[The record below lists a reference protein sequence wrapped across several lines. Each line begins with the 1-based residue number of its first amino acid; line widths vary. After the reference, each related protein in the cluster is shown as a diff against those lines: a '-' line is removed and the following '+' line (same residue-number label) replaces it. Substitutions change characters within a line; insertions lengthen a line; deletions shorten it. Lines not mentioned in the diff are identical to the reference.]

1 MRIKE
6 LRLSKNLTQQD
17 LAVVIGCNQTAIGK
31 YERGQLEPNI
41 SVLTAFA
48 DFFGVSVD
56 YLIGREDD
64 FGVINS
70 VNGLLSDDEKEL
82 LDAYRALSKQ
92 DRQKAI
98 TVIKAAF
105 DK

>member
-41 SVLTAFA
+41 SILTTLA

-64 FGVINS
+64 FGVINNLN
-70 VNGLLSDDEKEL
+70 VISDDEKEL
-82 LDAYRALSKQ
+82 LGAYRTLSKQ
-92 DRQKAI
+92 DKQKAI
-98 TVIKAAF
+98 TVIKTAF